1 MANAEQI
8 LSLIRNHLNN
18 DDVQFRKVALQI
30 SAAEA
35 KNGHV
40 VIARTIQELLK
51 QKQTSFGSLNLMH
64 TRNKD
69 VYDLLIQSESSYELK
84 DMVVNKEVRD
94 KLERVI
100 KEYIRRD
107 DLVKHGLANRRKLLF
122 FGASGTGKT
131 MTAGV
136 LAKEFHLPFFII
148 RTEKV
153 VTKFMGETGQKL
165 ARIFDFMS
173 DVPAVYLFDEF
184 DAIGS
189 QRGMDNEV
197 GEQRR
202 ILNTFLQLLE
212 RDESDSFIIA
222 ATNNI
227 EAIDKALFRRFDDVV
242 EYGYPDRKQ
251 RIMLLKEY
259 LYTAKNLDFSMAEPL
274 FEGMSH
280 AEIKMVC
287 SDIFKESLLNEG
299 VEINL
304 DLVKSIVNMRHQ
316 INSQIG

>member
-18 DDVQFRKVALQI
+18 DDAQFRKVALQI
-30 SAAEA
+30 SAVES

-40 VIARTIQELLK
+40 VIARTIQDLLK
-51 QKQTSFGSLNLMH
+51 QKQISLSPLSLNV
-64 TRNKD
+64 RNGD
-69 VYDLLIQSESSYELK
+69 VSDLLIQSESSYDLK
-84 DMVVNKEVRD
+84 DMVVHKEIRE

-136 LAKEFHLPFFII
+136 LAKEFHLPFFVV

-153 VTKFMGETGQKL
+153 ITKFMGETGQKL
-165 ARIFDFMS
+165 ARIFDFMN

-212 RDESDSFIIA
+212 RDESGSFIIA

-227 EAIDKALFRRFDDVV
+227 EAIDKALFRRFDDVI
-242 EYGYPDRKQ
+242 EYGYPDREQ
-251 RIMLLKEY
+251 RITLLKKY
-259 LYTAKNLDFSMAEPL
+259 LYTSKNLDFSMAEPL
-274 FEGMSH
+274 FEGMNH

-316 INSQIG
+316 MNCQVG